1 MRSASASLAL
11 TCLAAAACSATSPR
25 PLPPRRV
32 AFGPGPGVTP
42 PIQPAPD
49 LPLPTQPPQ
58 RTERY
63 LVWTLT
69 ADALSI
75 VPLTA
80 WMLRPEDAYLAA
92 PALLLAP
99 LIHVVHGEGGKA
111 AGSLLMRAA
120 MLGGVYLAGRSAEHE
135 CDDAESFLCVPI
147 GSIFLANLAI
157 VPVMVIDSLLLA
169 RHVRDDPAW
178 HHLPLVPGVAAGP
191 GGQVSLTLGSQ
202 F

>member
-1 MRSASASLAL
+1 MRSASVSLAL
-11 TCLAAAACSATSPR
+11 ACIAAAGCSATSPR

-75 VPLTA
+75 APLTT
-80 WMLRPEDAYLAA
+80 WMFRPEDAYLAA

-99 LIHVVHGEGGKA
+99 LVHVAHGEGGRA
-111 AGSLLMRAA
+111 VGSLLMRGA
-120 MLGGVYLAGRSAEHE
+120 MLGGVYLAGRTAEHE
-135 CDDAESFLCVPI
+135 CDDSESLICVPI

-157 VPVMVIDSLLLA
+157 IPVILVDSLLLA
-169 RHVRDDPAW
+169 RHVEDDPAW
-178 HHLPLVPGVAAGP
+178 RRLPLIPGVAAGP
-191 GGQVSLTLGSQ
+191 GGQVSLTLGNE